1 MTYQQLLITICWSVG
16 LLHDFFYIKRVEML
30 DIEELAY
37 VSLPPEMPNYTTDKL
52 IIFSCGSET
61 YLCYILRHIKCILI
75 FNWPPSNLS
84 DWVIDCCLAP
94 TYQFFGS
101 VIARTSKFSMRWW
114 WGSLCFKPTR
124 LVGYLKCYLTE
135 TSVRG

>member
-1 MTYQQLLITICWSVG
+1 
-16 LLHDFFYIKRVEML
+16 ML

-61 YLCYILRHIKCILI
+61 YLCYISLHIKCILI

-84 DWVIDCCLAP
+84 DWLL
-94 TYQFFGS
+94 
-101 VIARTSKFSMRWW
+101 FSANL
-114 WGSLCFKPTR
+114 SIFR
-124 LVGYLKCYLTE
+124 LYYGENK
-135 TSVRG
+135 

>member
-1 MTYQQLLITICWSVG
+1 
-16 LLHDFFYIKRVEML
+16 ML

-61 YLCYILRHIKCILI
+61 YHIKCILI

-84 DWVIDCCLAP
+84 DWLLLSANLSI
-94 TYQFFGS
+94 F
-101 VIARTSKFSMRWW
+101 R
-114 WGSLCFKPTR
+114 LCYAKNKYIFN
-124 LVGYLKCYLTE
+124 E
-135 TSVRG
+135 MMVRFAMF

>member
-1 MTYQQLLITICWSVG
+1 MTYQQLLITMCCSVG
-16 LLHDFFYIKRVEML
+16 LLHDFCYIKRVEML

-52 IIFSCGSET
+52 IICSCGSET
-61 YLCYILRHIKCILI
+61 YHITCILI

-101 VIARTSKFSMRWW
+101 VMARTSKFSMRWW

-135 TSVRG
+135 TWVRG